1 MPLGSLYSVLHE
13 GRGIPVV
20 DHAAILNFA
29 VDVARGMKFLHDLQR
44 SSAPRFNLN
53 PRHIVIDEDQRA
65 RINLSDS
72 HFSVLGNDKVTLAQ
86 AQSELITE
94 PVFRFMNQLGW
105 HLKFLDRSMEKR

>member
-20 DHAAILNFA
+20 DHAAILNFG
-29 VDVARGMKFLHDLQR
+29 VDIARGMEFLHALQR
-44 SSAPRFNLN
+44 TQAPSFNLN

-72 HFSVLGNDKVTLAQ
+72 NFSVLGHDKVRLFRNTL
-86 AQSELITE
+86 
-94 PVFRFMNQLGW
+94 FNG
-105 HLKFLDRSMEKR
+105 

>member
-29 VDVARGMKFLHDLQR
+29 VDIARGMKFLHDLQR

-53 PRHIVIDEDQRA
+53 TRHVVIDEDQRA

-72 HFSVLGNDKVTLAQ
+72 HFSVLGNDKVSSFILDIF
-86 AQSELITE
+86 L
-94 PVFRFMNQLGW
+94 PVPLSKDTKKCLVFCMNT
-105 HLKFLDRSMEKR
+105 

>member
-29 VDVARGMKFLHDLQR
+29 VDIARGMKFLHDLQR
-44 SSAPRFNLN
+44 QSAPKFNLN

-72 HFSVLGNDKVTLAQ
+72 HFSVLGNDKVSYIQQVLTLVKKV
-86 AQSELITE
+86 L
-94 PVFRFMNQLGW
+94 
-105 HLKFLDRSMEKR
+105 